1 MKDPYRPGQRIAVVG
16 TGISGLVSAHLL
28 YPDHDITIFEAND
41 YVGGHTNTLEVEL
54 EGQVYPVD
62 TGFIVFTEAA
72 YPNFVKLL
80 GKLGVASQP
89 SDMSFS
95 VRCEATGLE
104 YNGASLNKLFAQRR
118 NLFRPSF
125 HRMLRDIVRF
135 YRESRELL
143 TGQDSTT
150 TLGEYL
156 SQNGYSSAFIE
167 QHIIPMGAA
176 IWSSSP
182 EQMLA
187 FPARHFVQFFD
198 HHGFLKLRD
207 RPQWR
212 TVHGGSHSYVKALIE
227 PLGERIRLSQPV
239 AQIRRSPDGVDL
251 TTANGELHRF
261 DSVVLACHSDQA
273 LRMLT
278 DPSPAERDVLGAIEY
293 QGNQTVLHTD
303 ESILP
308 RRRRAWASWNYF
320 LPSRDTGLSTVT
332 YNMNMLQSLN
342 APRTFCVTLNSDRM
356 IDPDQV
362 IRRIT
367 YHHPRFTADTMAA
380 QARHSEINSVNRTF
394 FCGAYWGFGFHEDG
408 VRSALTAL
416 KGFGREI

>member
-1 MKDPYRPGQRIAVVG
+1 VTDPYRPGQRIAVVG

-28 YPDHDITIFEAND
+28 HPDHDITIFEAND
-41 YVGGHTNTLEVEL
+41 YVGGHTNTLEVEM
-54 EGQVYPVD
+54 EGQVYHVD

-80 GKLGVASQP
+80 GRLGVASQP

-95 VRCEATGLE
+95 VRCESTGLE
-104 YNGASLNKLFAQRR
+104 YNGTSLNKLFAQRS
-118 NLFRPSF
+118 NLLRPSF
-125 HRMLRDIVRF
+125 YRMLKDIARF
-135 YRESRELL
+135 YKESRELL
-143 TGQDSTT
+143 ADDAGDV

-156 SQNGYSSAFIE
+156 NQNLYSRVFIE
-167 QHIIPMGAA
+167 KHIIPMGAA

-187 FPARHFVQFFD
+187 FPARHFVRFFD
-198 HHGFLKLRD
+198 HHGFLKLKD

-212 TVHGGSHSYVKALIE
+212 TVRGGSQSYVKSLVRPFAD
-227 PLGERIRLSQPV
+227 RIRLNHPV
-239 AQIRRSPDGVDL
+239 VAIRRTEDGVDL
-251 TTANGELHRF
+251 TTSDGERHRF

-273 LRMLT
+273 LPMLT
-278 DPSPAERDVLGAIEY
+278 DVSPAEKEVLGAIEY
-293 QGNQTVLHTD
+293 QENETVLHTD

-320 LPSRDTGLSTVT
+320 LPSKDTGLSTVT
-332 YNMNMLQSLN
+332 YNMNMLQSLD
-342 APRTFCVTLNSDRM
+342 APRTFCVTLNNEGM
-356 IDPDQV
+356 IDPDRV

-367 YHHPRFTADTMAA
+367 YHHPRFTADTIAA
-380 QARHSEINSVNRTF
+380 QARHGEINGVNRIF

-408 VRSALTAL
+408 VRSALAAL